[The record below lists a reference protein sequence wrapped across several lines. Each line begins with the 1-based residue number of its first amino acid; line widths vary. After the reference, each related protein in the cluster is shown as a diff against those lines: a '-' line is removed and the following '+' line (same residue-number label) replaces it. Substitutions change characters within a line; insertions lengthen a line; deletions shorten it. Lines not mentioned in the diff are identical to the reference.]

1 MHDSFWVHLIRATGA
16 TGGVSSQ
23 PRRIRGDENLP
34 FSPVFCTG
42 ACSCC
47 GDDIPACTTREDSR
61 DEAAFFNPEAIKT
74 LFLATIGVSQSFGI
88 HAPAATPDTSGLCA
102 ISRLCSKHSTNGES
116 ECLRGKTTCGA
127 LTLDGGAWYAAP
139 LSLRGGVSNQLRPR
153 DLASILFVH
162 FIHFVHNC
170 WRIALKT

>member
-1 MHDSFWVHLIRATGA
+1 M
-16 TGGVSSQ
+16 TGGVLNQ

-47 GDDIPACTTREDSR
+47 GDDIPTCTTREDSK
-61 DEAAFFNPEAIKT
+61 DEAAIFNPEGIKT
-74 LFLATIGVSQSFGI
+74 LLLATTGVSQSFGA
-88 HAPAATPDTSGLCA
+88 HAPAATPVTSGLCA

-116 ECLRGKTTCGA
+116 KCLRGKTSCGA

-139 LSLRGGVSNQLRPR
+139 LSPRGSVSNWLRPR
-153 DLASILFVH
+153 GLASTPVLH
-162 FIHFVHNC
+162 IHGHNSGTSGSRD
-170 WRIALKT
+170 WTPGSRGGP

>member
-1 MHDSFWVHLIRATGA
+1 VL
-16 TGGVSSQ
+16 SQ

-47 GDDIPACTTREDSR
+47 GDDIPTCTTREDSK
-61 DEAAFFNPEAIKT
+61 DEAAIFNPEGIKT
-74 LFLATIGVSQSFGI
+74 LLLATTGVSQSFGA

-116 ECLRGKTTCGA
+116 ECLRGKTSCGA

-139 LSLRGGVSNQLRPR
+139 LSPRGGVSNRLRPR
-153 DLASILFVH
+153 GLALTPVLHIPDSTLELLDLGAGLLVLGADSLPRLAGNHIS
-162 FIHFVHNC
+162 
-170 WRIALKT
+170 